1 MNNTDSFVL
10 ILTNFSTTNSSFNI
24 RRLLP
29 SQKAMKKSSE
39 VTKNCPKCRLSL
51 RNQSQSQGGKIPLG
65 VTFSLI
71 NFSGSLINSL
81 EVLYDR
87 YGSVLKRK
95 MAGVANRHLANYLPT
110 LLQVLLY
117 WPAFMWEKKG
127 REERRN
133 VRNSV

>member
-10 ILTNFSTTNSSFNI
+10 ILTNFSTTNSSFKI

-71 NFSGSLINSL
+71 NFSGYLINSL
-81 EVLYDR
+81 EVLHSR
-87 YGSVLKRK
+87 SGTALK
-95 MAGVANRHLANYLPT
+95 
-110 LLQVLLY
+110 
-117 WPAFMWEKKG
+117 KKK
-127 REERRN
+127 
-133 VRNSV
+133 